1 MKKKR
6 LFALLMAAAL
16 ATTMTACGGSAGDA
30 STGGASAEGS
40 VETGDAGLG
49 VISVVSREDGSGTR
63 GAFVELTGVEQKDAD
78 GNKTDMTTEDA
89 IITNKTDVMLSTVAG
104 DPAAIGYVSLGSLN
118 DNVKAVKID
127 GAEATSENVKSGA
140 YKVSRPFN
148 VATKGEPTGVAGDFM
163 NFILSADGQA
173 IVSDGYIA
181 VDDAAAAF
189 QTDGSSG
196 KIVVGG
202 SSSVSPLM
210 EKLIEAYQKIN
221 AAAEIELQTSDST
234 SGMTGT
240 IDGTFDIGMA
250 SRELK
255 DEEAAELTG
264 TAIALDGIAVIVNNE
279 NPIDELTTEQVMQIY
294 TGEITDWADL
304 TK

>member
-1 MKKKR
+1 
-6 LFALLMAAAL
+6 
-16 ATTMTACGGSAGDA
+16 
-30 STGGASAEGS
+30 E
-40 VETGDAGLG
+40 
-49 VISVVSREDGSGTR
+49 VVT
-63 GAFVELTGVEQKDAD
+63 
-78 GNKTDMTTEDA
+78 
-89 IITNKTDVMLSTVAG
+89 
-104 DPAAIGYVSLGSLN
+104 
-118 DNVKAVKID
+118 
-127 GAEATSENVKSGA
+127 
-140 YKVSRPFN
+140 
-148 VATKGEPTGVAGDFM
+148 
-163 NFILSADGQA
+163 
-173 IVSDGYIA
+173 DGYIA
-181 VDDAAAAF
+181 VNDAAEAF

-240 IDGTFDIGMA
+240 IEGTFDIGMA

-279 NPIDELTTEQVMQIY
+279 NPMDELTTEQVMQIY
-294 TGEITDWADL
+294 TGEITDWAEL